1 MCYRSVDYH
10 LVVTDV
16 EKGSVAAEDV
26 SSPSPLPFI
35 TPLTSTVAL
44 LRYSDSACQCLYRQ
58 ADTDVIF
65 TSLLLQEIN
74 IVKQLLRYGERLI
87 WDGVF
92 L

>member
-26 SSPSPLPFI
+26 SSPSPLPFS

-44 LRYSDSACQCLYRQ
+44 LRYSDSACQC
-58 ADTDVIF
+58 
-65 TSLLLQEIN
+65 
-74 IVKQLLRYGERLI
+74 
-87 WDGVF
+87 
-92 L
+92 